1 MNLMNLMNLMKTPS
15 HSGALHVAF
24 CANDRFLPG
33 LAVALH
39 STLLSAASG
48 QEVKVYIVDAGL
60 SDESKASLC
69 ERYENR
75 SEIDIEFLDWP
86 RDLFDSVKVV
96 NYHISSYL
104 RLSLPELINNE
115 YVIYLDSDTVVFDDI
130 GFMVKE
136 LKAGVFPIAASP
148 DWETH
153 RPSQDSKVIAAHAG
167 VEKCDSYF
175 NAGVIAL
182 DFEALRAEHFTSR
195 ACELLSELGEH
206 ASYADQ
212 SAFNALLAE
221 RWHELP
227 KRWNTPSWAFDKQK
241 SNDLPAI
248 LHYTNSAP
256 WLKRRFTPSQA
267 LFERIARDLGVELP
281 RPETSLA
288 RSCLSAFLA
297 WLLAPLRMVCQLLR
311 ATASKASGKREKA
324 DDSQKIACFWMGYF
338 FGGPLRVAR
347 YWWRI
352 CEIKSALF
360 QPFTMKVN
368 TSNIKSL

>member
-1 MNLMNLMNLMKTPS
+1 MPQIKSEIRSEAEP
-15 HSGALHVAF
+15 LHIAF

-39 STLLSAASG
+39 SNLLSVAAG
-48 QEVKVYIVDAGL
+48 QVVKVYIVDAGL
-60 SDESKASLC
+60 SDESKTILC
-69 ERYENR
+69 ERYINR
-75 SEIDIEFLDWP
+75 SEIEIKFLDWS

-115 YVIYLDSDTVVFDDI
+115 YVIYLDSDTVSFDDI
-130 GFMVKE
+130 GFMAKE
-136 LKAGVFPIAASP
+136 LKGGVFPIAASP

-182 DFEALRAEHFTSR
+182 DLDALRAEHFASR

-241 SNDLPAI
+241 SNYLPAI

-267 LFERIARDLGVELP
+267 LFERIAGDLGVDLP
-281 RPETSLA
+281 LPETGLLY
-288 RSCLSAFLA
+288 SCMKAFAA
-297 WLLAPLRMVCQLLR
+297 WILAPIRVVCQLLR
-311 ATASKASGKREKA
+311 AAASKASGKREKGDA
-324 DDSQKIACFWMGYF
+324 AQKIACHWFGYF
-338 FGGPLRVAR
+338 IGGPLRVLH
-347 YWWRI
+347 YWKRI
-352 CEIKSALF
+352 SDIKSPSF
-360 QPFTMKVN
+360 DPFAGKNNHTV
-368 TSNIKSL
+368 TR

>member
-1 MNLMNLMNLMKTPS
+1 MASRFNT
-15 HSGALHVAF
+15 LHVAF

-75 SEIDIEFLDWP
+75 AEIDIEFLDWP

-115 YVIYLDSDTVVFDDI
+115 YVIYLDSDTVIFDDI
-130 GFMVKE
+130 GFMAKE
-136 LKAGVFPIAASP
+136 LRGGVFPIAASP

-153 RPSQDSKVIAAHAG
+153 RPSQDSQVIAAHAG

-182 DFEALRAEHFTSR
+182 DLEALRAEHFASR

-221 RWHELP
+221 RWHALP
-227 KRWNTPSWAFDKQK
+227 KRWNTPSWAYDKQH
-241 SNDLPAI
+241 DEQVPAI

-256 WLKRRFTPSQA
+256 WLTRRFTPSQA
-267 LFERIARDLGVELP
+267 LFERIAGDLSVDLP
-281 RPETSLA
+281 LPETSLL
-288 RSCLSAFLA
+288 RSCVEAFAA
-297 WLLAPLRMVCQLLR
+297 WVLAPVRVVYHLLR
-311 ATASKASGKREKA
+311 AALSKASGRREKA
-324 DDSQKIACFWMGYF
+324 QASRGIACHWWGYF
-338 FGGPLRVAR
+338 IGGPVRVLRYR
-347 YWWRI
+347 KRI
-352 CEIKSALF
+352 REIKSPSFDPLIR
-360 QPFTMKVN
+360 TV
-368 TSNIKSL
+368 S

>member
-1 MNLMNLMNLMKTPS
+1 MS
-15 HSGALHVAF
+15 EIRSEAGRLHIAF
-24 CANDRFLPG
+24 CANDRFFPG

-39 STLLSAASG
+39 STLLCAASE

-60 SDESKASLC
+60 SDESKAGLC

-75 SEIDIEFLDWP
+75 PEIGIEFLDWP

-104 RLSLPELINNE
+104 RLSLPELIDNE
-115 YVIYLDSDTVVFDDI
+115 HVIYLDSDTVVFDDI
-130 GFMVKE
+130 SFMAKE
-136 LKAGVFPIAASP
+136 LKAGVFPIAASR

-153 RPSQDSKVIAAHAG
+153 SPSQDSKVIAVHAG

-182 DFEALRAEHFTSR
+182 DLEALRAERFASR

-241 SNDLPAI
+241 INDLPAI

-256 WLKRRFTPSQA
+256 WLKRRFTPSQV
-267 LFERIARDLGVELP
+267 LFERIAGDLGVELP
-281 RPETSLA
+281 RPEISLV
-288 RSCLSAFLA
+288 RSCLNSFAA
-297 WLLAPLRMVCQLLR
+297 WVLAPIRVVWQLLR
-311 ATASKASGKREKA
+311 AAASKASGKREKA
-324 DDSQKIACFWMGYF
+324 DASKKIACFWMDYF
-338 FGGPLRVAR
+338 FGGPLRVTR
-347 YWWRI
+347 YWRRI
-352 CEIKSALF
+352 RKIKSPLF

-368 TSNIKSL
+368 TSNINSL

>member
-1 MNLMNLMNLMKTPS
+1 MNLMKTPS
-15 HSGALHVAF
+15 NSGALHVAF
-24 CANDRFLPG
+24 CANDLFLPG

-39 STLLSAASG
+39 STPLSVPAG

-75 SEIDIEFLDWP
+75 AEIDIEFLDWP
-86 RDLFDSVKVV
+86 RDLFSSVKVV

-104 RLSLPELINNE
+104 RLSLPELIDNE
-115 YVIYLDSDTVVFDDI
+115 YVIYLDSDTVVFDDV
-130 GFMVKE
+130 GFMLKE
-136 LKAGVFPIAASP
+136 LQCGKSPVAASP
-148 DWETH
+148 DWETK
-153 RPSQDSKVIAAHAG
+153 RPVQDSEVIAKHAG
-167 VEKCDSYF
+167 VEGCDTYF
-175 NAGVIAL
+175 NAGVLAL
-182 DFEALRAEHFTSR
+182 DLNALREEQFATR
-195 ACELLSELGEH
+195 ACDLLSELGEH

-227 KRWNTPSWAFDKQK
+227 RRWNTPSWAFDKQK
-241 SNDLPAI
+241 SNDFPAI

-256 WLKRRFTPSQA
+256 WLKRRYTPSQA

-288 RSCLSAFLA
+288 RSCLNAFLA

-324 DDSQKIACFWMGYF
+324 EDSRKIACFWIGYF
-338 FGGPLRVAR
+338 FGGPLRVAC
-347 YWWRI
+347 YWRRI
-352 CEIKSALF
+352 REINSQQF
-360 QPFTMKVN
+360 NPF
-368 TSNIKSL
+368 SDRSRGC

>member
-1 MNLMNLMNLMKTPS
+1 LNLPQIKSEIRSEAEP
-15 HSGALHVAF
+15 LHIAF
-24 CANDRFLPG
+24 CANDRFVPG
-33 LAVALH
+33 LAVSLH
-39 STLLSAASG
+39 SALLWVAAG

-60 SDESKASLC
+60 SDESKAGLC

-75 SEIDIEFLDWP
+75 SEIDIEFLDWT

-104 RLSLPELINNE
+104 RLSLPELIDNE

-130 GFMVKE
+130 SFMAKE
-136 LKAGVFPIAASP
+136 LKGGVFPIAASP

-182 DFEALRAEHFTSR
+182 DLKALRAEHFTSR

-227 KRWNTPSWAFDKQK
+227 QRWNTPSWAFDKQY
-241 SNDLPAI
+241 DDQVPAI

-256 WLKRRFTPSQA
+256 WLTRRFTPSQA

-281 RPETSLA
+281 RPETSLS
-288 RSCLSAFLA
+288 RSCLNAFLA
-297 WLLAPLRMVCQLLR
+297 WLLAPLRVVCQLLR
-311 ATASKASGKREKA
+311 AAASRASGKRENA
-324 DDSQKIACFWMGYF
+324 EASQEIAYHWLGYF
-338 FGGPLRVAR
+338 IGGPLRVLR
-347 YWWRI
+347 YWKRMRKI
-352 CEIKSALF
+352 NNPSYD
-360 QPFTMKVN
+360 PFVVN
-368 TSNIKSL
+368 

>member
-1 MNLMNLMNLMKTPS
+1 MNLMKTPS

-115 YVIYLDSDTVVFDDI
+115 YVIYLDSDTVSFDDI
-130 GFMVKE
+130 GFMAKE
-136 LKAGVFPIAASP
+136 LKGGVFPIAASP

-182 DFEALRAEHFTSR
+182 DLEALRAEHFTSR
-195 ACELLSELGEH
+195 ACELLSKLGEH

-227 KRWNTPSWAFDKQK
+227 QRWNTPSWAFDKQY
-241 SNDLPAI
+241 DDQVPAI

-256 WLKRRFTPSQA
+256 WLTRRFTPSQA

-281 RPETSLA
+281 RPETSLS
-288 RSCLSAFLA
+288 RSCLNAFLA
-297 WLLAPLRMVCQLLR
+297 WLLAPLRVGYHLFRGILSWGTGNKAEAGASMRIARHWFDYLL
-311 ATASKASGKREKA
+311 
-324 DDSQKIACFWMGYF
+324 
-338 FGGPLRVAR
+338 GGPPRIVR
-347 YWWRI
+347 YWIRIRKIKGESFAPLWR
-352 CEIKSALF
+352 
-360 QPFTMKVN
+360 
-368 TSNIKSL
+368 